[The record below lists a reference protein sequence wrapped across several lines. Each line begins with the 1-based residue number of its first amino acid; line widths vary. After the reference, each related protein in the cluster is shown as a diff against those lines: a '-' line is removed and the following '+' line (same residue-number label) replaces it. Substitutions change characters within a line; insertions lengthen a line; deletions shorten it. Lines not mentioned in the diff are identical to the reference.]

1 MMPNKLF
8 IDFIVNGQ
16 EKPEIKSPSKPFDEM
31 IIYHAHPQFAIR
43 RMQLQLAADL
53 KSYLSVTVT
62 FPHSALPEQL
72 AVIGLIIIFAVTA
85 DQFATRREA

>member
-1 MMPNKLF
+1 
-8 IDFIVNGQ
+8 
-16 EKPEIKSPSKPFDEM
+16 
-31 IIYHAHPQFAIR
+31 
-43 RMQLQLAADL
+43 MQLQLAADL

>member
-1 MMPNKLF
+1 MMSNKLF

-16 EKPEIKSPSKPFDEM
+16 EKTEIKSPSKPFDEM
-31 IIYHAHPQFAIR
+31 IIYHAHPQFAIP
-43 RMQLQLAADL
+43 RMQLAADL
-53 KSYLSVTVT
+53 KSYLSVMDT

-85 DQFATRREA
+85 DQSAVCREA